1 MFGRGP
7 GMELSVDQAASI
19 SGTHLPLPVSTGIK
33 LHVFLPAL
41 NVETL
46 RRDEGWKVFGNA
58 PLGVQ

>member
-1 MFGRGP
+1 
-7 GMELSVDQAASI
+7 MELSVDQAAPI